1 MFSDRSFFSARKR
14 KLKLL
19 KEKKITYSKNKFWY
33 DQRERSTYIS
43 QVQTHDN
50 FINNSEYILKMANET
65 KLILQKLEKI
75 EKNVEQIKEHM
86 IDADAIMTEED
97 YEALLEYRREKSEG
111 KLVSHDELKKELEL

>member
-1 MFSDRSFFSARKR
+1 
-14 KLKLL
+14 
-19 KEKKITYSKNKFWY
+19 
-33 DQRERSTYIS
+33 
-43 QVQTHDN
+43 
-50 FINNSEYILKMANET
+50 MANET